1 MAQFDD
7 SAATYDSWCLTEI
20 GSFVDHLEKEIVF
33 QLAMPQMGEK
43 ALDLGCGTG
52 IYSIWLARN
61 GLNVTGVDLSAN
73 MLDRAK
79 EKAASL
85 SLPIAFVRSDIQQ
98 LPFEDETFDLVVAN
112 IVLEFV
118 GNPNKV
124 LQEGLRVLK
133 KGGRFVCGFIGKDSP
148 WGKKYQ
154 TQGQEKPGS
163 VFANAAFFSPTT
175 VSETLLPP
183 DIIQLGL
190 FFTADEFITKDQ
202 AMALEIERA
211 KRPKENEAG
220 YFGVCWNKNEG
231 NGSEVGE
238 NLSRL

>member
-33 QLAMPQMGEK
+33 QLATPQAGEK

-52 IYSIWLARN
+52 IYSIWLARK
-61 GLNVTGVDLSAN
+61 GLNVTGVDISAN
-73 MLDRAK
+73 MLEIAK
-79 EKAASL
+79 EKAASVP
-85 SLPIAFVRSDIQQ
+85 LPIDFVHSDIHR

-112 IVLEFV
+112 IVFEFV
-118 GNPNKV
+118 ENPKQV

-133 KGGRFVCGFIGKDSP
+133 RGGRFVCGFIDKDSP

-154 TQGQEKPGS
+154 KQGQEKARS
-163 VFANAAFFSPTT
+163 VFANAAFFSPKT

-183 DIIQLGL
+183 DNIQLGL
-190 FFTADEFITKDQ
+190 FFSADEFINKDQ
-202 AMALEIERA
+202 AMALEKERA
-211 KRPKENEAG
+211 KRAKENEAG
-220 YFGVCWNKNEG
+220 YFGVRWNKQ
-231 NGSEVGE
+231 
-238 NLSRL
+238 